1 LIAAPVHGAQSSV
14 DRRDEYSP
22 SDHKE
27 TCPILRPWVLIWRP
41 YNMATLSQPSNS
53 KPRPAFAQISLA
65 IMPSKCL
72 GLAAH
77 SLFAGKVRR
86 EDQST
91 GQQREHPQ
99 EEGRVPRGQHRAAC
113 AQGGRRRTHAP
124 AGPRRARSMYCQPQM
139 TRKDRSSAAR
149 SRTTPISAGKGKVK
163 VVAQSRHEAG
173 RARRRQARRPAD
185 VRDAE
190 DVRGAVGRRSGK
202 KESERVTTGVSLLDD
217 LGAGVRDRKRAW
229 TTCRGQA
236 GDLHLLS
243 SSTR

>member
-1 LIAAPVHGAQSSV
+1 
-14 DRRDEYSP
+14 
-22 SDHKE
+22 
-27 TCPILRPWVLIWRP
+27 
-41 YNMATLSQPSNS
+41 
-53 KPRPAFAQISLA
+53 
-65 IMPSKCL
+65 
-72 GLAAH
+72 
-77 SLFAGKVRR
+77 
-86 EDQST
+86 
-91 GQQREHPQ
+91 
-99 EEGRVPRGQHRAAC
+99 
-113 AQGGRRRTHAP
+113 
-124 AGPRRARSMYCQPQM
+124 MYCQPQM

-243 SSTR
+243 SSTRREMTHLNEGLVRVGRGQGHERRAALAAELALDRLARVGRLVKVSLIRAKADEEGYLSPRALRLACRLPRAELVAP